1 MNLPKLYREMEWDDW
16 IIHWQAE
23 AAADKDC
30 APRLAVLKGTPVEQM
45 LFLLALPE
53 THSKVHTAGWGVG
66 SHIEIGGPKFYC
78 DVFKAAFYCY
88 RRSLLD
94 PALAAEF
101 AQKSKALKDAEEAR
115 AIAAKAV
122 PIEFRGSLYSE
133 EA

>member
-1 MNLPKLYREMEWDDW
+1 MNLPKPYREMGWDDW
-16 IIHWQAE
+16 ITHWRAE
-23 AAADKDC
+23 ANADTDFAA
-30 APRLAVLKGTPVEQM
+30 RLTVLKDTPVEQM
-45 LFLLALPE
+45 LYLLALPE
-53 THSKVHTAGWGVG
+53 THSKIHTAGWSVG
-66 SHIEIGGPKFYC
+66 SHLEIGGPRFYC

-101 AQKSKALKDAEEAR
+101 AQKSRALKDAEEAR

-133 EA
+133 ES